1 MPATRT
7 AAGAAPRLYFCERGG
22 LPVEVACVA
31 DAVRLAGYWS
41 DHGGRE
47 RAGRDGTAG
56 VAGWYLVAAHT
67 APEADRQAEELFVRL
82 HPDQHAIDFEH
93 ALIRNGAV

>member
-47 RAGRDGTAG
+47 RAGRDGTTF
-56 VAGWYLVAAHT
+56 WP
-67 APEADRQAEELFVRL
+67 APARR
-82 HPDQHAIDFEH
+82 
-93 ALIRNGAV
+93 RSTSRC